1 MCNTAMN
8 YVDLCPC
15 SPSIG
20 DGEVNYFVEMSSD
33 SETEQPHYMD
43 FFDPPSC
50 EGEEEEEEEIEEE
63 EEEEIEE
70 EDEDKEE
77 KEENMAMRK
86 EESDF
91 STHERRQQKVGVTHD
106 SALVVESVPP
116 LNLPLP
122 PPPPPPQ
129 LQHTIASLEA
139 ANLADKPWQMS
150 GEVSAKSRPVNRWA
164 ECEMDAY
171 NEGQYRHYFSLP

>member
-63 EEEEIEE
+63 EEEEEEIE

-91 STHERRQQKVGVTHD
+91 STHERKQQKVGVTHD
-106 SALVVESVPP
+106 SALTVESVPP
-116 LNLPLP
+116 LNP
-122 PPPPPPQ
+122 PPPP
-129 LQHTIASLEA
+129 
-139 ANLADKPWQMS
+139 
-150 GEVSAKSRPVNRWA
+150 
-164 ECEMDAY
+164 
-171 NEGQYRHYFSLP
+171 LPSCSTLLLH

>member
-50 EGEEEEEEEIEEE
+50 EGEEEEEEEEEEIEEEE

-70 EDEDKEE
+70 EEEEEEIEKEDEDKEE

-106 SALVVESVPP
+106 SALTVESVPP
-116 LNLPLP
+116 LNP
-122 PPPPPPQ
+122 PPPPPPPSCST
-129 LQHTIASLEA
+129 LLLH
-139 ANLADKPWQMS
+139 
-150 GEVSAKSRPVNRWA
+150 
-164 ECEMDAY
+164 
-171 NEGQYRHYFSLP
+171 

>member
-8 YVDLCPC
+8 YVDFCPC

-50 EGEEEEEEEIEEE
+50 EGEEEEEEE
-63 EEEEIEE
+63 EEEEIE

-106 SALVVESVPP
+106 SALTVESVPP
-116 LNLPLP
+116 LNP
-122 PPPPPPQ
+122 PPPPSPAAAHYCFIRGSQ
-129 LQHTIASLEA
+129 FGRQAVADEWRGVCKEQAS
-139 ANLADKPWQMS
+139 QQVGRM
-150 GEVSAKSRPVNRWA
+150 
-164 ECEMDAY
+164 
-171 NEGQYRHYFSLP
+171 